1 MPFFVFGGCGGRFYC
16 PALEKRKKRLSDF
29 LDSLFFFVK
38 SRKHHFLKL
47 FPTICASFSDFNVN
61 FAIQEKNKK

>member
-29 LDSLFFFVK
+29 LDSLFNEFDRF
-38 SRKHHFLKL
+38 
-47 FPTICASFSDFNVN
+47 TVN
-61 FAIQEKNKK
+61 LRYSESAYH